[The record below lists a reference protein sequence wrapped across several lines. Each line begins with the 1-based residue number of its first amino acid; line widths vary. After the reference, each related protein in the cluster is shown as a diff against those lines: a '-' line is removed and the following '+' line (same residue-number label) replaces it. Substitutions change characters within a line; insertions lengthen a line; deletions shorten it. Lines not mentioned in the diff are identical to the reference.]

1 MDLPSA
7 HFYPN
12 KTLSH
17 FLQILQI
24 ELTEVTEDTI
34 DLEEDIFDGEDELLQ
49 VIHPEYL
56 MEGAHH

>member
-1 MDLPSA
+1 MMRSKFA
-7 HFYPN
+7 M
-12 KTLSH
+12 
-17 FLQILQI
+17 QILQI